1 MSDAPHDVGLR
12 RAVRRSGF
20 FTLSFGAV
28 IGSGWVVVLGEW
40 LRSGGPGGSSLGFLF
55 GGLAMTLIAL
65 CYGELA
71 ARCDRAGGEFIY
83 TLRAFGPFAAF
94 LVGWFLTLFQIA
106 VCGFEAISLAW
117 MLRNLVPGI
126 ALPTAYTL
134 AGYPVTWDALITGA
148 VGCVVIGLM
157 HWRGAAAAIRFQNI
171 VTFGFI
177 GASVVLIGCGLSL
190 GSIANLQ
197 PLFSD
202 MSGNSWMVGTLWT
215 FATSAFFLNGWQA
228 GLHAIEERDAKV
240 TVPSAIAYIIAGL
253 AAATLFY
260 VLIIT
265 STSMAVPWQS
275 LLTREL
281 PAAAAF
287 RALGGGGIL
296 GALILVAAI
305 VSLSKTW
312 SATAWIASR
321 LLFAQARH
329 GLLPRALA
337 SLETSSQ
344 APRNAILVVTLFSL
358 CEVALGRGAI
368 LPIVD
373 MLSICSALSII
384 LCLGALL
391 RSRRKDSA
399 AQVAFRVPGGTFSI
413 LLALASAIVM
423 VAIALLRPVFQSGGQ
438 VPLQWL
444 LLALWA
450 ILGTG
455 VWRAARRHVAVSEI
469 DIPAA

>member
-1 MSDAPHDVGLR
+1 VNDAPQNTALR

-40 LRSGGPGGSSLGFLF
+40 LRSGGPGGSSLGFLV
-55 GGLAMTLIAL
+55 GGLAMMLIAV

-71 ARCDRAGGEFIY
+71 ARCDKAGGEFIY
-83 TLRAFGPFAAF
+83 TLQAFGPFAAF
-94 LVGWFLTLFQIA
+94 LVGWFLTLYQVS

-117 MLRNLVPGI
+117 MLRNLLPGI

-134 AGYPVTWDALITGA
+134 ARYPVTWDALITGA
-148 VGCVVIGLM
+148 IGSVVIGLT
-157 HWRGAAAAIRFQNI
+157 HWRGAAAAIRFQNV

-177 GASVVLIGCGLSL
+177 GASILLIGCGLAF
-190 GSIANLQ
+190 GTIANLQ
-197 PLFSD
+197 PLFS
-202 MSGNSWMVGTLWT
+202 GLNGGSWTLGALWT

-228 GLHAIEERDAKV
+228 GLHAIEERDAQVSVK
-240 TVPSAIAYIIAGL
+240 SAIASIITGL

-260 VLIIT
+260 VLIIA
-265 STSMAVPWQS
+265 STAMSVPWQS

-287 RALGGGGIL
+287 GALGGGGIL
-296 GALILVAAI
+296 GVFILVAAI

-329 GLLPRALA
+329 GLLPGALA
-337 SLETSSQ
+337 SVDPTSR
-344 APRNAILVVTLFSL
+344 APRNAILVVTVFSL
-358 CEVALGRGAI
+358 AEVALGRGAI

-373 MLSICSALSII
+373 MLAICSALSII
-384 LCLGALL
+384 LCLSALL
-391 RSRRKDSA
+391 RIRRKDTA
-399 AQVAFRVPGGTFSI
+399 AHSGFRVPGGTPTI
-413 LLALASAIVM
+413 LVALASAFIM
-423 VAIALLRPVFQSGGQ
+423 VAIALLRPVLEGDGQ
-438 VPLQWL
+438 IPLQWT
-444 LLALWA
+444 LLALWGA
-450 ILGTG
+450 VGAV
-455 VWRAARRHVAVSEI
+455 VWRCSR
-469 DIPAA
+469 